1 MSDPAEA
8 IVFRCRHTVALS
20 DNKNISSVTK
30 IHRNSSYDIKDA
42 VNSVAVRCYSCST
55 NLDAP

>member
-8 IVFRCRHTVALS
+8 IDLRGQHIVALV
-20 DNKNISSVTK
+20 DNKDISNVTR
-30 IHRNSSYDIKDA
+30 IQRNSSYDIDDA
-42 VNSVAVRCYSCST
+42 VNSVAVQCYSCSI

>member
-8 IVFRCRHTVALS
+8 IDLRGRHIVALV
-20 DNKNISSVTK
+20 DNKVISSVTK
-30 IHRNSSYDIKDA
+30 VHRHSYDIDNA

-55 NLDAP
+55 NLDAL